1 MELQQLKYF
10 QVVARLEHMTKAAEE
25 LHITQPSL
33 SITIARLEEAL
44 GAPLFDRFGR
54 NIKLNEFGQLFLKRV
69 ERIFRELEE
78 GKREVRDLA
87 GLELGTVNLA
97 STNLVFLPSLLRSF
111 LEKYPHVKFR
121 LVQDTVANMQKQL
134 ADGLVDFCVTSP
146 PILGEGIKS
155 LPVLNEE
162 IVLIV
167 PNHHRLAGR
176 ESIDI
181 LEVKDEAFINVK
193 KGYSMRDLTD
203 QYCQQKGFTPNTL
216 FEVDDPSLV
225 AEIVESGLGIAF
237 YPLNAWTRR
246 ANNNKFTCLY
256 LKGAPP
262 KRTISLSWL
271 ENRYL
276 SKASRSFRDFIL
288 HYFEQFN
295 K

>member
-97 STNLVFLPSLLRSF
+97 STNLV
-111 LEKYPHVKFR
+111 
-121 LVQDTVANMQKQL
+121 
-134 ADGLVDFCVTSP
+134 
-146 PILGEGIKS
+146 LGEGIKS